1 MAWGFLAIGVAV
13 FAVAVLG
20 WLGWRASRRASGR
33 DHWNAVARGRADLR
47 HGRPDLAIG
56 AVFEIRDEAP
66 GAGEAMTVA
75 GLALIQLGEYRGA
88 RLALERAVKLQPNQ
102 FDAVLTLAQLHLGLG
117 NGQRGLELLELAA
130 RLRPNEF
137 GVWLAMAKVLNDR
150 GDRSR
155 AIYVYEKAVGLN
167 PSHRQALIGLIGT
180 QIRSARPEQAE
191 PWVAKALQKYPDD
204 PVVLGLAARAA
215 FHAKPP
221 DAAISLADRALAR
234 DPRNL
239 HALLARAQA
248 HAAQSRWEQALPDA
262 EAAVAAGPNEMEP
275 LNLLLK
281 IEMRLGLTR
290 RATATLAR
298 REQAQERLRQM
309 NQLAGEIQ
317 EHPDDPKLPW
327 RMGQVAW
334 ESGMTLLASR
344 CFQAAI
350 ALDPS
355 FHPARESLSQLQA
368 AQPELA
374 RAPGH
379 SIPLPDLRGLSS
391 QSDTALP

>member
-1 MAWGFLAIGVAV
+1 
-13 FAVAVLG
+13 
-20 WLGWRASRRASGR
+20 
-33 DHWNAVARGRADLR
+33 
-47 HGRPDLAIG
+47 
-56 AVFEIRDEAP
+56 
-66 GAGEAMTVA
+66 
-75 GLALIQLGEYRGA
+75 
-88 RLALERAVKLQPNQ
+88 
-102 FDAVLTLAQLHLGLG
+102 
-117 NGQRGLELLELAA
+117 
-130 RLRPNEF
+130 
-137 GVWLAMAKVLNDR
+137 MAKVLNDR

-155 AIYVYEKAVGLN
+155 AIYAYEKAVGLN
-167 PSHRQALIGLIGT
+167 PSHREALISLIGT

-215 FHAKPP
+215 SHAERP
-221 DAAISLADRALAR
+221 DAAIPLADRALAR

-262 EAAVAAGPNEMEP
+262 EGAVAVEPNEMEA

-281 IEMRLGLTR
+281 IEMRLGFTG

-298 REQAQERLRQM
+298 RERAQERLRQM

-317 EHPDDPKLPW
+317 DHPDDPKLPW

-355 FHPARESLSQLQA
+355 FGPARESLSQLLA

-374 RAPGH
+374 RSPSH
-379 SIPLPDLRGLSS
+379 SIPLPDVRGVSS

>member
-1 MAWGFLAIGVAV
+1 
-13 FAVAVLG
+13 
-20 WLGWRASRRASGR
+20 
-33 DHWNAVARGRADLR
+33 
-47 HGRPDLAIG
+47 
-56 AVFEIRDEAP
+56 
-66 GAGEAMTVA
+66 
-75 GLALIQLGEYRGA
+75 
-88 RLALERAVKLQPNQ
+88 
-102 FDAVLTLAQLHLGLG
+102 
-117 NGQRGLELLELAA
+117 
-130 RLRPNEF
+130 
-137 GVWLAMAKVLNDR
+137 
-150 GDRSR
+150 
-155 AIYVYEKAVGLN
+155 VYEKAVGLN
-167 PSHRQALIGLIGT
+167 PSHRQALIGLIST

-191 PWVAKALQKYPDD
+191 PWVAKALQRYPDD

-221 DAAISLADRALAR
+221 DAAISLADRALAL

-239 HALLARAQA
+239 HARIARAEA
-248 HAAQSRWEQALPDA
+248 RAAQSRWEQALPDA
-262 EAAVAAGPNEMEP
+262 EGAVAAEPNDMEA

-281 IEMRLGLTR
+281 IEMRLGFAQ

-298 REQAQERLRQM
+298 REQAQERQRQM

-317 EHPDDPKLPW
+317 DHPDDPKLPW
-327 RMGQVAW
+327 RMGQMAW

-355 FHPARESLSQLQA
+355 FHPARESLTQLQA

-374 RAPGH
+374 RATGN